1 MVGESSDMDV
11 NVSQISEYD
20 GLTIQHVYAEGEPRL
35 TGDESRIVGR
45 TTLNLHASRDG
56 EKVRLVGSL
65 SAAVEIDCDRCLAL
79 VSLPV
84 DKTFDLLY
92 IPPLRAEEEKELED
106 DDLSVAFYQRQV
118 IDLDDL
124 VREQIELAL
133 PMGRLC
139 REECRG
145 LCPRC
150 GTNLNE
156 AECTCAADLADS
168 RWGALGGLKFES

>member
-1 MVGESSDMDV
+1 MDV

-35 TGDESRIVGR
+35 TGDDSRVVGR
-45 TTLNLHASRDG
+45 TALKLYASRDG
-56 EKVRLVGSL
+56 DKVRLAGSL
-65 SAAVEIDCDRCLAL
+65 SAGVEIDCDRCLAL
-79 VSLPV
+79 VSIPV

-92 IPPLRAEEEKELED
+92 VPPLRAEEEKELED

-139 REECRG
+139 GEACRG
-145 LCPRC
+145 LCAEC
-150 GTNLNE
+150 GANLNE
-156 AECTCAADLADS
+156 AECTCAANPADS
-168 RWGALGGLKFES
+168 RWGALGRLKFEG

>member
-1 MVGESSDMDV
+1 MDV

-35 TGDESRIVGR
+35 TADDSRIVGC
-45 TTLNLHASRDG
+45 TTLGLRASRDG
-56 EKVRLVGSL
+56 DEVRLVGRV

-79 VSLPV
+79 VSMPV
-84 DKTFDLLY
+84 DKAFDLLY

-106 DDLSVAFYQRQV
+106 DDLTVGFYQRQV

-139 REECRG
+139 TEECRG
-145 LCPRC
+145 LCPEC

-156 AECTCAADLADS
+156 AECTCLADLGDS
-168 RWGALGGLKFES
+168 RWGALSRLKSES

>member
-1 MVGESSDMDV
+1 MDV
-11 NVSQISEYD
+11 NVSQISKYD

-45 TTLNLHASRDG
+45 ATLNLHASRDG
-56 EKVRLVGSL
+56 DKVRLVGSL
-65 SAAVEIDCDRCLAL
+65 TAAVEIDCDRCLAL
-79 VSLPV
+79 VSMPV

-92 IPPLRAEEEKELED
+92 IPPLKAEEEKELED

-124 VREQIELAL
+124 VREQIELTL

-139 REECRG
+139 REDCRG
-145 LCPRC
+145 LCAEC

-156 AECTCAADLADS
+156 AECSCAANPADS
-168 RWGALGGLKFES
+168 PWGALGRLKFES

>member
-1 MVGESSDMDV
+1 MDV

-35 TGDESRIVGR
+35 SGDDSRVIGR
-45 TTLNLHASRDG
+45 TALNLNASRKGD
-56 EKVRLVGSL
+56 KVRLVGSL
-65 SAAVEIDCDRCLAL
+65 SAAVEIDCDRCLTP
-79 VSLPV
+79 VSMPV

-92 IPPLRAEEEKELED
+92 IPPLRADEEKELED

-139 REECRG
+139 GEECRG
-145 LCPRC
+145 LCPEC

-156 AECTCAADLADS
+156 AECTCEVDPADS
-168 RWGALGGLKFES
+168 RWGALSRLKSES

>member
-1 MVGESSDMDV
+1 MDV

-35 TGDESRIVGR
+35 TGDESRVVGR
-45 TTLNLHASRDG
+45 TALNLYASRDG
-56 EKVRLVGSL
+56 DKVRLAGSL

-79 VSLPV
+79 VSIPV
-84 DKTFDLLY
+84 EKTFDLLY
-92 IPPLRAEEEKELED
+92 VPPLRAVEEKELED

-118 IDLDDL
+118 LDLDDL

-139 REECRG
+139 GEACRG
-145 LCPRC
+145 LCPEC
-150 GTNLNE
+150 GANLNE
-156 AECTCAADLADS
+156 AECTCAADSADS
-168 RWGALGGLKFES
+168 RWGALGRLKFEG

>member
-1 MVGESSDMDV
+1 MDV

-35 TGDESRIVGR
+35 TGDESRIAGR

-92 IPPLRAEEEKELED
+92 VPPLRAEEEKELED
-106 DDLSVAFYQRQV
+106 DDLSIAFYQRQV

-139 REECRG
+139 REECGG
-145 LCPRC
+145 LRPRC

>member
-1 MVGESSDMDV
+1 VNV

-20 GLTIQHVYAEGEPRL
+20 GLTIRHVYAEGELRL

-45 TTLNLHASRDG
+45 PALNLYASRDG
-56 EKVRLVGSL
+56 DKVRLVGRL
-65 SAAVEIDCDRCLAL
+65 SAAVEIDCDRCLTL
-79 VSLPV
+79 VSMAV

-92 IPPLRAEEEKELED
+92 IPPLRAEDERELED

-139 REECRG
+139 GEECRG
-145 LCPRC
+145 LCPEC

-156 AECTCAADLADS
+156 AECSCAADLADS
-168 RWGALGGLKFES
+168 RWGALSRLKSES